1 MTHEVENW
9 FHSGDAYEEA
19 KMVMRKVHGFFQP
32 DIQVILDAL
41 QEAYEQGVRD
51 GKELR

>member
-1 MTHEVENW
+1 MVENW

-19 KMVMRKVHGFFQP
+19 KMAMRKVNDFFKP
-32 DIQVILDAL
+32 DIQVILDAM

-51 GKELR
+51 GKQEA